1 MVKAKTNAI
10 LTTLE
15 IHKLAAID
23 IGSNAVR
30 LLFTNV
36 VERKGKTEFKKSSL
50 IRMPVRLGEEAFT
63 LHRIS
68 DRNIERLERL
78 MLAYKHLML
87 VNEVEAYRACAT
99 SAMREADNGQEIVKR
114 IQLNTGVEIEIIDG
128 KEEAKIIYSNQ
139 ITQSVDSTRPHL
151 YMDVGGGSTELSL
164 FIDKKVKKSRS
175 FDIGTL
181 RMLNKQVPREKWNAL
196 EAWVKEIRSEYG
208 NVDIIGSGGNINKIN
223 KMINQKEQV
232 IIKPSQLQV
241 LFKKMSQLSYEERI
255 TDLGLNPDR
264 ADVIIPAGE
273 LFLSVSDWI
282 GAKSIIVPTIGVSDG
297 IVKNL
302 YKESKKNMSAY
313 LAKTERL
320 K

>member
-1 MVKAKTNAI
+1 MKINPQP
-10 LTTLE
+10 LTLE

-36 VERKGKTEFKKSSL
+36 VESKGKTEFKKSSL

-63 LHRIS
+63 VHQIS
-68 DRNIERLERL
+68 ERNIVRLERL
-78 MLAYKHLML
+78 MMAYKNLML

-99 SAMREADNGQEIVKR
+99 SAMREAHNGEEIVNR
-114 IQLNTGVEIEIIDG
+114 IRLKTGVEIEIIDG

-139 ITQSVDSTRPHL
+139 ITETVDPTKPHL

-164 FIDKKVKKSRS
+164 FIDKKVKRSRS

-181 RMLNKQVPREKWNAL
+181 RLLNKQVSREKWNSL
-196 EAWVKEIRSEYG
+196 ESWVKEIRSDYG

-223 KMINQKEQV
+223 KMINQKDQV
-232 IIKPSQLQV
+232 IIKPSQLQS
-241 LFKKMSQLSYEERI
+241 LFKKMSQLTYEERI
-255 TDLGLNPDR
+255 ADLGLNPDR

-273 LFLSVSDWI
+273 LFISVSSWI
-282 GAKSIIVPTIGVSDG
+282 GAKNIIVPTIGVSDG

-302 YKESKKNMSAY
+302 YKESKKNKNDS
-313 LAKTERL
+313 LAKIERL

>member
-1 MVKAKTNAI
+1 M
-10 LTTLE
+10 E

-36 VERKGKTEFKKSSL
+36 VESNGKTEYKKSTL
-50 IRMPVRLGEEAFT
+50 IRMPVRLGEDAFT
-63 LHRIS
+63 VHRIS
-68 DRNIERLERL
+68 ERNVERLVML
-78 MLAYKHLML
+78 MMAYKHLLL

-99 SAMREADNGQEIVKR
+99 SAMREAENGEEIVNR
-114 IQLNTGVEIEIIDG
+114 VLAETGIEIEIIDG

-139 ITQSVDSTRPHL
+139 ITETLDSSKPLL

-164 FIDKKVKKSRS
+164 FIDKKVKRSRS
-175 FDIGTL
+175 FDIGTIRL
-181 RMLNKQVPREKWNAL
+181 LNKQVSKEKWSTL
-196 EAWVKEIRSEYG
+196 ESWVMDIKKEYG

-223 KMINQKEQV
+223 KMINRKDQIV
-232 IIKPSQLQV
+232 IKPSQLQS
-241 LFKKMSQLSYEERI
+241 LFKKISQLSYEERI
-255 TDLGLNPDR
+255 ADLGLNPDR

-273 LFLSVSDWI
+273 LFISVSSWV

-297 IVKNL
+297 IVKKL
-302 YKESKKNMSAY
+302 YKEIKKDKSSN
-313 LAKTERL
+313 LEKIKRL

>member
-1 MVKAKTNAI
+1 M
-10 LTTLE
+10 E

-36 VERKGKTEFKKSSL
+36 VESNGKTEYKKSTL
-50 IRMPVRLGEEAFT
+50 IRMPVRLGEDAFT
-63 LHRIS
+63 VHRIS
-68 DRNIERLERL
+68 DRNVERLVML
-78 MLAYKHLML
+78 MMAYKHLLL

-99 SAMREADNGQEIVKR
+99 SAMREAENGEEIVKR
-114 IQLNTGVEIEIIDG
+114 VLAETGIEIEIIDG

-139 ITQSVDSTRPHL
+139 ITETLDSSKPLL

-164 FIDKKVKKSRS
+164 FIDKKVKRSRS
-175 FDIGTL
+175 FDIGTIRL
-181 RMLNKQVPREKWNAL
+181 LNKQVSKEKWNSL
-196 EAWVKEIRSEYG
+196 ESWVMDIKKEYG

-223 KMINQKEQV
+223 KMINRKDQV
-232 IIKPSQLQV
+232 IIKPTQLQS
-241 LFKKMSQLSYEERI
+241 LFKKISQLSYEERVA
-255 TDLGLNPDR
+255 DLGLNPDR

-273 LFLSVSDWI
+273 LFISVSSWI

-297 IVKNL
+297 IVKKL
-302 YKESKKNMSAY
+302 YKDI
-313 LAKTERL
+313 KTNKSDNLEKIKRL